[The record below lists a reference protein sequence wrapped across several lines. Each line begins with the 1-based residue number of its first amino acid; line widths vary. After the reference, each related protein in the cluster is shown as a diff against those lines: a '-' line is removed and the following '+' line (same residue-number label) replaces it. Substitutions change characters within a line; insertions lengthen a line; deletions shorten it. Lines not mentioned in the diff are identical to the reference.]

1 MVKECHSILK
11 TFYFY
16 TSWEMGTR
24 RISDFFYCANAM
36 LIFRVHD
43 ANFLWNCSFLRWPF
57 LCLLGRGETRMMSNR
72 FVYDFLVNM
81 ICHSCYKGILLL
93 FTFFGIIQNSWTKV
107 SPNVVLVLADD
118 LGYGLSYLFV
128 TNNNIKRKFGKCLK
142 QVTITL
148 YFRGSVIVWSPIF
161 PYTSFG

>member
-1 MVKECHSILK
+1 MMPISCEIVH
-11 TFYFY
+11 FY
-16 TSWEMGTR
+16 
-24 RISDFFYCANAM
+24 D
-36 LIFRVHD
+36 D
-43 ANFLWNCSFLRWPF
+43 PF
-57 LCLLGRGETRMMSNR
+57 CVYWGGETRNMSNC

-93 FTFFGIIQNSWTKV
+93 FTFFGIIQNSWTKI

-128 TNNNIKRKFGKCLK
+128 TNNNIKRKVRKSLRE
-142 QVTITL
+142 VTITL
-148 YFRGSVIVWSPIF
+148 CFRRSVFVWSPIF